1 MSKTVPSRAAAFG
14 IACACLAGAATTPAQ
29 AAGKIEV
36 NWVHPESYIDAG
48 QSTSDRLRVMTAL
61 GQYLGKLGGE
71 LPDGQTLHLDVLD
84 VDLAGELRPFGT
96 QDVRVLRGRADWP
109 QIRLRYTLVS
119 SGATLKTGEA
129 QIDDMGYMLGPDGEQ
144 QHWGELPY
152 EKRML
157 HQWFEQNFRAPATP

>member
-1 MSKTVPSRAAAFG
+1 MSKTVPSRAAACAL
-14 IACACLAGAATTPAQ
+14 ACAACLAGTAPAQ

-48 QSTSDRLRVMTAL
+48 RSTGDRMRVMASL
-61 GQYLGKLGGE
+61 GQYLDTLGGE
-71 LPDGQTLHLDVLD
+71 LPDGQTLRLDVLD
-84 VDLAGELRPFGT
+84 LDLAGELRPIGA

-109 QIRLRYTLVS
+109 QIRLRYTLQS
-119 SGATLKTGEA
+119 AGATLKSGDA

-144 QHWGELPY
+144 QRWGELPY

-157 HQWFEQNFRAPATP
+157 HRWFEQNFRAPATP